1 MSAFSGRGKT
11 GPLKHLRK
19 DKQAMDT
26 FINLGKSWDVT
37 QLVNDT
43 LQAFTC
49 HTYASSSKTTKVN
62 VLRHEMF
69 LTKRGEVDS
78 STLPPCEDSLQQHI
92 QRANYQ
98 AGVWQRSLQRNPDV
112 PEPTCH
118 GWVRTEVGSLKIDW
132 MHGHAAPDAVLE
144 LLACQCKRECL
155 QERCPCLVNGLKC
168 TYMCRLQAC
177 GNRKEDDSYDAPE
190 YESECSDLDEAEY

>member
-1 MSAFSGRGKT
+1 
-11 GPLKHLRK
+11 
-19 DKQAMDT
+19 MDR

-49 HTYASSSKTTKVN
+49 HMYASSSKTTKMN

-78 STLPPCEDSLQQHI
+78 STLLPCEDSLQQHI

-98 AGVWQRSLQRNPDV
+98 AGVWQRYLQRNPDV
-112 PEPTCH
+112 PEPTTH
-118 GWVRTEVGSLKIDW
+118 GWVRTEDGSLKIDW
-132 MHGHAAPDAVLE
+132 MQGHAAPDALVRASCMSMQNRMFTRAVSLFGQWPQMH
-144 LLACQCKRECL
+144 LYVPATDMWKSKR
-155 QERCPCLVNGLKC
+155 G
-168 TYMCRLQAC
+168 
-177 GNRKEDDSYDAPE
+177 
-190 YESECSDLDEAEY
+190 

>member
-1 MSAFSGRGKT
+1 
-11 GPLKHLRK
+11 
-19 DKQAMDT
+19 MDT

-37 QLVNDT
+37 QLIIDT

-49 HTYASSSKTTKVN
+49 RMYASSSKTTKVN

-78 STLPPCEDSLQQHI
+78 STLPPCEDSLQHHI
-92 QRANYQ
+92 QRTNYQ
-98 AGVWQRSLQRNPDV
+98 AGVWQMSLQRNPDV

-118 GWVRTEVGSLKIDW
+118 GWVRTEVGSLKIDR

-144 LLACQCKRECL
+144 LLACQYKRECL
-155 QERCPCLVNGLKC
+155 PEQCPCLGNGKYVPATDMWKSKTGRWLRC
-168 TYMCRLQAC
+168 TRVRFRMF
-177 GNRKEDDSYDAPE
+177 
-190 YESECSDLDEAEY
+190 

>member
-1 MSAFSGRGKT
+1 M
-11 GPLKHLRK
+11 H
-19 DKQAMDT
+19 
-26 FINLGKSWDVT
+26 
-37 QLVNDT
+37 
-43 LQAFTC
+43 
-49 HTYASSSKTTKVN
+49 SSSKTTKVN

-118 GWVRTEVGSLKIDW
+118 GWVRTDVGSLKIDW

-144 LLACQCKRECL
+144 LLACL
-155 QERCPCLVNGLKC
+155 LFSSLLFSSLLFSSLLFSSLHFTSLHFTSLHFTSLHC
-168 TYMCRLQAC
+168 TSLHFTSLLSLPYISL
-177 GNRKEDDSYDAPE
+177 NSPVFHDLSLSHAPQ
-190 YESECSDLDEAEY
+190 LAR